1 MGWDAGGV
9 ADAERLGEW
18 ANRRMGGG
26 TLGIWRNVPGPLRA
40 SPGFGKSKIQVPVRV
55 GLVMETFESF
65 GDFSL
70 PFQTRSYGEQAGV
83 CTLEYEAR
91 SNRVPSPSIKS

>member
-1 MGWDAGGV
+1 MLKD
-9 ADAERLGEW
+9 W

-26 TLGIWRNVPGPLRA
+26 TLGIWWNVPGPLRA
-40 SPGFGKSKIQVPVRV
+40 SPGFGKSKIRVPVRV
-55 GLVMETFESF
+55 GLVIETFESF
-65 GDFSL
+65 GDFRSL

-83 CTLEYEAR
+83 CTLGVEYEAR

>member
-1 MGWDAGGV
+1 MGWDGMRAGGV

-26 TLGIWRNVPGPLRA
+26 TLGIWWNVPGPLRA
-40 SPGFGKSKIQVPVRV
+40 SPGFGKSKIRVPVRV
-55 GLVMETFESF
+55 GLVIETFESF
-65 GDFSL
+65 GDFRSL

-83 CTLEYEAR
+83 CTLE
-91 SNRVPSPSIKS
+91 SRVRGAV